1 MVYNVS
7 MVRWCV
13 ETSKNIQHAHERGK
27 MPYMKPLAH
36 HTDFNTVEALIG
48 LSYESLQML
57 SRSMLHEWQTTLYAT
72 ILKAQRLS
80 RSGLDVES
88 GDTTEVADEITIT
101 TVRGETEMQVHTG
114 FVSEFQLAGKNGW
127 QLWLSDGRDWIYHND
142 HDETEID
149 QLIWV
154 EIERQQVKV
163 YED

>member
-1 MVYNVS
+1 VLKKAKIYTKGEN
-7 MVRWCV
+7 R
-13 ETSKNIQHAHERGK
+13 N
-27 MPYMKPLAH
+27 MKPLAH

-80 RSGLDVES
+80 RGGLDE
-88 GDTTEVADEITIT
+88 ENVADEITIT

-127 QLWLSDGRDWIYHND
+127 QLWLSDGREWIYHND
-142 HDETEID
+142 HDETEND

-154 EIERQQVKV
+154 EINREQVKV
-163 YED
+163 YEDED

>member
-1 MVYNVS
+1 

-13 ETSKNIQHAHERGK
+13 DNKQNIQHTHERGK

-36 HTDFNTVEALIG
+36 HTDFNTVEALID

-80 RSGLDVES
+80 RGGLDE
-88 GDTTEVADEITIT
+88 ENVADEITIT

-114 FVSEFQLAGKNGW
+114 FVSEFQLAGKHGW
-127 QLWLSDGRDWIYHND
+127 QLWLSDGKEWIYHND
-142 HDETEID
+142 YDESEND

-154 EIERQQVKV
+154 EIERQQVIV
-163 YED
+163 DTD